1 MRRGQTGFSLV
12 EMMCVI
18 AIMSLLASAA
28 WPSIV
33 GMVSGNRL
41 TNNAYELRGLIQQ
54 ARTTALTEHTYVWV
68 GFSSITQSGAP
79 SLMVASYV
87 GKSGMSSDLINNNTQ
102 LAAKPMVLKN
112 VQLATAANYQT
123 LPGLDVTDNTD
134 AGTQSYTFQNSVE
147 GQANLTFTEVIAF
160 GPDGQASLP
169 QTSGGSL
176 QLEECLGIGLNAAPA
191 SAAKPHTVAVQVHG
205 LSGQVAVFQQ

>member
-68 GFSSITQSGAP
+68 GFSSTTQSGAP
-79 SLMVASYV
+79 SLIVTSLV
-87 GKSGMSSDLINNNTQ
+87 GKSGSSTDLTSNNTQ

-112 VQLATAANYQT
+112 VQLATAANYQA

-134 AGTQSYTFQNSVE
+134 AGTQTFTFQNSVE
-147 GQANLTFTEVIAF
+147 GQNNLTFTEVIAF
-160 GPDGQASLP
+160 GPDGQASLV
-169 QTSGGSL
+169 QGSGSL
-176 QLEECLGIGLNAAPA
+176 LLEECLGIGLNAAPA

>member
-1 MRRGQTGFSLV
+1 MV
-12 EMMCVI
+12 ELMCVI

-33 GMVSGNRL
+33 GMVAGNRL

-68 GFSSITQSGAP
+68 GFSSSTQSGAP
-79 SLMVASYV
+79 SLIVTSLV
-87 GKSGMSSDLINNNTQ
+87 GKSGSSSDLTTNNTQ
-102 LAAKPMVLKN
+102 LATKPMVLKN
-112 VQLATAANYQT
+112 VQLATFSNYQA
-123 LPGLDVTDNTD
+123 LPGLDVPDNTD
-134 AGTQSYTFQNSVE
+134 AGTQTFTFQNSVE
-147 GQANLTFTEVIAF
+147 GQTNLTFTEVIAF
-160 GPDGQASLP
+160 GPDGQANLV
-169 QTSGGSL
+169 QTGGSL